1 MIAIAV
7 TLEALMA
14 QLPPTQ
20 CSAVTSY
27 DHQTGYNME
36 NDPESSEGER
46 LSNIWL
52 FDWKEFRFVVIGS
65 SNWHTDCSGPN
76 FDPSSLST
84 HVRDGDTIEVN
95 GIAVR
100 LSALDCPENSTRQ
113 GKQATKIA

>member
-7 TLEALMA
+7 TLKALMA

-36 NDPESSEGER
+36 NDPESPEGER
-46 LSNIWL
+46 LSNIRL
-52 FDWKEFRFVVIGS
+52 FDWKEFRFVVIGR

-84 HVRDGDTIEVN
+84 HVKLLELLNHFTTTSFTGS
-95 GIAVR
+95 
-100 LSALDCPENSTRQ
+100 SAME
-113 GKQATKIA
+113 ATLYG